1 MYLQGLFLSYA
12 ISFGDIYIMKFEIL
26 HKILFVFLIVTLF
39 ASCSSI
45 YMPNVP
51 ATPMFRNKGEGHL
64 AGHIGLKG
72 NVSANAGI
80 AISDKIAIVA
90 NGSSINRGANSN
102 DKYSQWLGE
111 GSVGYFTTL
120 GKRKLQVF
128 EAYIGY
134 GVGSSEDIDQRASV
148 IGFIPVDVRKI
159 NFNRIF
165 AQVNYSS
172 TKRDKIN
179 LFGEKRE
186 LNYGTAIRLSRVGT
200 SKLVVNDVVLG
211 NEYNLFIEPIF
222 FTRLQLTKGLDIQY
236 TTGFNV
242 GFLKN
247 EYLKS
252 GNSVFTLGITYNFG
266 KK

>member
-1 MYLQGLFLSYA
+1 MYLQGLFLNYT
-12 ISFGDIYIMKFEIL
+12 ISFGDICIMKFEMPN
-26 HKILFVFLIVTLF
+26 KILFVFLIATLF
-39 ASCSSI
+39 TSCSSI

-72 NVSANAGI
+72 NASANAGL
-80 AISDKIAIVA
+80 AITDKIAIVA
-90 NGSSINRGANSN
+90 NGSSINKGANSN

-111 GSVGYFTTL
+111 GSLGYFTTV
-120 GKRKLQVF
+120 GKRKLQVL

-148 IGFIPVDVRKI
+148 IGFTPIDIRRI

-172 TKRDKIN
+172 TKKDKIN

-200 SKLVVNDVVLG
+200 TKLVVNDVVQG
-211 NEYNLFIEPIF
+211 NESNLFIEPIF
-222 FTRLQLTKGLDIQY
+222 FTRLQLKKGLDIQY

-242 GFLKN
+242 GLFKN

-252 GNSVFTLGITYNFG
+252 GNSVFTLGLTYNFG